1 MKVFW
6 LFGTAIPALAMV
18 AAIAV
23 PMPMKLVYNASKSA
37 PLGFYWV
44 DQQAAPRQEFVLVYV
59 PKRVR
64 DLVEKREYLP
74 SGIPLIKRVVGIAG
88 DTVCRRGRTILING
102 VTVAVAKMKDNK
114 GRALP
119 NWQGCHV
126 LTAGEIFLLQDHPQS
141 FDGRYFGPVKQSL
154 IIGRAIRLQFSW

>member
-6 LFGTAIPALAMV
+6 LLGTAIPALAMV

-23 PMPMKLVYNASKSA
+23 PMPVKLIYNGSKSA

-44 DQQAAPRQEFVLVYV
+44 DQQAASRQEFVLVYV

-64 DLVEKREYLP
+64 ELIEKRKYLP
-74 SGIPLIKRVVGIAG
+74 AGTPLIKRVVGIAG

-102 VTVAVAKMKDNK
+102 VAVSIANMNDNK

-126 LTAGEIFLLQDHPQS
+126 LNAGEVFLLQDHPQS
-141 FDGRYFGPVKQSL
+141 FDGRYFGPIKRSL
-154 IIGRAIRLQFSW
+154 IIGRAIRLQFPW